1 MSEIK
6 GRNQKLLDKVVES
19 KKMENIAQWVG
30 IDVSKATLDVYIRPM
45 GKAFSVANTEVEISH
60 LVEELKSANLN
71 LIVLEATG
79 GLETELVIQ
88 LQAAFLPVAL
98 INPRQGRDFA
108 KATGKLAKTDAIDAK
123 ILAHFGE
130 AMKPQRLPIESE
142 TARQLSELI
151 SRRRQL
157 VEMQTAE
164 KNRRSR
170 ARGKALADIEAHI
183 EYLEQRLKQLNQEI
197 EELTQNNQ
205 QWIDKIN
212 LLKTTPGIGQV
223 ISTTL
228 VSDLPELGKL
238 TAKQIS
244 RLVGVAPIN
253 HDSGQHKGKRMINGG
268 RAHVRAT
275 LYMGA
280 VVAMRHNPVIKAFY
294 ERLVERGK
302 SKKLA
307 LTACVHKMLVI
318 LNAMVRDNLP
328 WCISDNFQPI
338 VNA

>member
-1 MSEIK
+1 
-6 GRNQKLLDKVVES
+6 
-19 KKMENIAQWVG
+19 MENISQWVG

-45 GKAFSVANTEVEISH
+45 GKALKVANTEIEISH
-60 LVEELKSANLN
+60 LVEQLKSDDLN

-79 GLETELVIQ
+79 GLETELIIQ
-88 LQAAFLPVAL
+88 LQAALLPVAL

-108 KATGKLAKTDAIDAK
+108 KATGRLAKTDTIDAQ
-123 ILAHFGE
+123 ILAQFGE
-130 AMKPQRLPIESE
+130 AMKPQVLPIESE
-142 TARQLSELI
+142 EARQLGELI

-164 KNRRSR
+164 KNRRLRS
-170 ARGKALADIEAHI
+170 AGKALADIEAHI
-183 EYLEQRLKQLNQEI
+183 EYLDQRLKQLNQEI
-197 EELTQNNQ
+197 EQLTQNNQ
-205 QWIDKIN
+205 QWINKVN

-228 VSDLPELGKL
+228 VSDLPELGQL

-280 VVAMRHNPVIKAFY
+280 VVAMPHNPVIKAFY
-294 ERLVERGK
+294 ERLVEPGK

-307 LTACVHKMLVI
+307 LTACVHKMLI
-318 LNAMVRDNLP
+318 
-328 WCISDNFQPI
+328 I
-338 VNA
+338 

>member
-1 MSEIK
+1 
-6 GRNQKLLDKVVES
+6 
-19 KKMENIAQWVG
+19 MENISQWIG

-45 GKAFSVANTEVEISH
+45 GKAFQVANTEIEISN
-60 LVEELKSANLN
+60 LVEKLKIYDVN

-79 GLETELVIQ
+79 GLETELIIQ
-88 LQAAFLPVAL
+88 LQAALLPVAL

-108 KATGKLAKTDAIDAK
+108 KATGKLAKTDAIEAQT
-123 ILAHFGE
+123 LAHFGE
-130 AMKPQRLPIESE
+130 AMKPLVLPIESE
-142 TARQLSELI
+142 TARQLGELI

-157 VEMQTAE
+157 VEMSTAE
-164 KNRRSR
+164 KNRRDRS
-170 ARGKALADIEAHI
+170 RGKALADIEAHI
-183 EYLEQRLKQLNQEI
+183 DYLDKRLQQINQEI
-197 EELTQNNQ
+197 DDLTQNNQ

-228 VSDLPELGKL
+228 VSDLPELGQL

-268 RAHVRAT
+268 RAHVRAI

-280 VVAMRHNPVIKAFY
+280 VVAMRFNPVIKAFY
-294 ERLVERGK
+294 QRLVERGK
-302 SKKLA
+302 PKKLA

-318 LNAMVRDNLP
+318 LNPMVRDHLP
-328 WCISDNFQPI
+328 WGAKDNFQP
-338 VNA
+338 A

>member
-1 MSEIK
+1 
-6 GRNQKLLDKVVES
+6 
-19 KKMENIAQWVG
+19 MENTAQWVG

-45 GKAFSVANTEVEISH
+45 GKAMKVANTEISISN
-60 LVEELKSANLN
+60 LVEQLKSYNLH

-79 GLETELVIQ
+79 GLETELIIQ
-88 LQAAFLPVAL
+88 LQAALLPVAL
-98 INPRQGRDFA
+98 INPRQVRDFA
-108 KATGKLAKTDAIDAK
+108 KATGKLAKTDAIDAQ

-130 AMKPQRLPIESE
+130 AMKPQVLAIESE
-142 TARQLSELI
+142 SARQLSELI

-164 KNRRSR
+164 KNRRAR
-170 ARGKALADIEAHI
+170 ARGKALADIEAHLD
-183 EYLEQRLKQLNQEI
+183 YLDQRLEQINSEI
-197 EELTQNNQ
+197 EQLTQNNSQ
-205 QWIDKIN
+205 FIAKVN

-228 VSDLPELGKL
+228 VCDLPELGQL
-238 TAKQIS
+238 SAKQIS

-253 HDSGQHKGKRMINGG
+253 HDSGQHKGKRMIHGG
-268 RAHVRAT
+268 RGHVRAS

-280 VVAMRHNPVIKAFY
+280 VVAIRHNPVIKAFY

-307 LTACVHKMLVI
+307 LTACVHKILVI
-318 LNAMVRDNLP
+318 LNAMVRDNRP
-328 WCISDNFQPI
+328 WSVADDLQPI
-338 VNA
+338 GAP

>member
-1 MSEIK
+1 MSEIR
-6 GRNQKLLDKVVES
+6 GMNSTLLDKIVKS
-19 KKMENIAQWVG
+19 KKMENMNQWVG

-45 GKAFSVANTEVEISH
+45 GKAFQLANTEVEISH
-60 LVEELKSANLN
+60 LVEQLKSYDLN

-88 LQAAFLPVAL
+88 LQAALLPVAL

-108 KATGKLAKTDAIDAK
+108 KATGRFAKTDAIDAQ

-130 AMKPQRLPIESE
+130 AMKPQVLAIESE
-142 TARQLSELI
+142 GARQLSELI

-164 KNRRSR
+164 KNRRTR

-183 EYLEQRLKQLNQEI
+183 DYLAQRLKQLNQEI
-197 EELTQNNQ
+197 EELAQNNQ
-205 QWIDKIN
+205 QWIDKVN

-223 ISTTL
+223 ISTTI

-244 RLVGVAPIN
+244 RLVAVAPIN

-280 VVAMRHNPVIKAFY
+280 VVAIRHNPVIKAFY

-318 LNAMVRDNLP
+318 LNAMLRDHLP
-328 WCISDNFQPI
+328 WRICDNFQPI

>member
-1 MSEIK
+1 MA
-6 GRNQKLLDKVVES
+6 
-19 KKMENIAQWVG
+19 NISQWVG
-30 IDVSKATLDVYIRPM
+30 IDVSKATLDVYIRPI
-45 GKAFSVANTEVEISH
+45 GKALKVANTEAEISQ
-60 LVEELKSANLN
+60 LVEQLKSYQIN

-79 GLETELVIQ
+79 GLETEVIIQ
-88 LQAAFLPVAL
+88 LQAALLPVAL

-108 KATGKLAKTDAIDAK
+108 KATGKLAKTDAIDAQ

-130 AMKPQRLPIESE
+130 AMKPQVLAVESE
-142 TARQLSELI
+142 GARQLGELI

-164 KNRRSR
+164 KNRRAR

-183 EYLEQRLKQLNQEI
+183 EYLDKRLEQLNQEI
-197 EELTQNNQ
+197 EQMTQNNQ
-205 QWIDKIN
+205 QWMNKVN
-212 LLKTTPGIGQV
+212 LLKTAPGIGQV

-228 VSDLPELGKL
+228 VSDLPELGQL

-253 HDSGQHKGKRMINGG
+253 HDSGQHKGKRMISGG
-268 RAHVRAT
+268 RACVRAT

-294 ERLVERGK
+294 SRLIERGK
-302 SKKLA
+302 PKKLA
-307 LTACVHKMLVI
+307 LTACVRKMLVI
-318 LNAMVRDNLP
+318 LNAMVRDNQAWHVPDDFLQICP
-328 WCISDNFQPI
+328 SS
-338 VNA
+338 

>member
-1 MSEIK
+1 
-6 GRNQKLLDKVVES
+6 
-19 KKMENIAQWVG
+19 MENIAQWVG
-30 IDVSKATLDVYIRPM
+30 IDVSKATLDVYIRPL
-45 GKAFSVANTEVEISH
+45 GKAMIVANTESEISN
-60 LVEELKSANLN
+60 LVELLLSYSLN

-88 LQAAFLPVAL
+88 LQAALLPVAL

-108 KATGKLAKTDAIDAK
+108 KATGKLAKTDAIDAQ

-130 AMKPQRLPIESE
+130 AMKPQVLAIQSE
-142 TARQLSELI
+142 MARQLSELI

-170 ARGKALADIEAHI
+170 TRGQALADIEAHI
-183 EYLEQRLKQLNQEI
+183 EYLEEHLKQLNQKI
-197 EELTQNNQ
+197 AELTQNNL
-205 QWIDKIN
+205 QWIDKVN
-212 LLKTTPGIGQV
+212 LLKSTPGIGQV

-228 VSDLPELGKL
+228 VSDLPELGQL

-268 RAHVRAT
+268 RAHVRAI

-328 WCISDNFQPI
+328 WRVTDNLQPI
-338 VNA
+338 ANA

>member
-1 MSEIK
+1 
-6 GRNQKLLDKVVES
+6 
-19 KKMENIAQWVG
+19 MENTAQWVG

-45 GKAFSVANTEVEISH
+45 GKAMKVANTEMEISN
-60 LVEELKSANLN
+60 LVEQLKSYSIN
-71 LIVLEATG
+71 LIVIEATG
-79 GLETELVIQ
+79 GLETELIIQ
-88 LQAAFLPVAL
+88 LQGAVLPVAL
-98 INPRQGRDFA
+98 INPRQGRDVA
-108 KATGKLAKTDAIDAK
+108 KATGKLAKTDAIDAQ

-130 AMKPQRLPIESE
+130 AMKPQVLAIESE
-142 TARQLSELI
+142 IQRQLGELI

-170 ARGKALADIEAHI
+170 ARGKALADIEAHL
-183 EYLEQRLKQLNQEI
+183 EYLDKRLEQINAEI
-197 EELTQNNQ
+197 EHLTQTNAQ
-205 QWIDKIN
+205 LIEKVN
-212 LLKTTPGIGQV
+212 LLKTAPGIGPV

-228 VSDLPELGKL
+228 VSELPELGQL

-253 HDSGQHKGKRMINGG
+253 HDSGQHKGKRMIHGG
-268 RAHVRAT
+268 RGHVRAS

-280 VVAMRHNPVIKAFY
+280 VVAIRHNPVIKAFY
-294 ERLVERGK
+294 QRLVERGK

-328 WCISDNFQPI
+328 WRVSDDLVSVSP
-338 VNA
+338 

>member
-1 MSEIK
+1 M
-6 GRNQKLLDKVVES
+6 
-19 KKMENIAQWVG
+19 KMENISVWVG
-30 IDVSKATLDVYIRPM
+30 IDVSKATLDVYIRPI
-45 GKAFSVANTEVEISH
+45 GKALKVANTESEIAG
-60 LVEELKSANLN
+60 LVEQLKSLDLN
-71 LIVLEATG
+71 LIVIEATG
-79 GLETELVIQ
+79 GLETELIIQ
-88 LQAAFLPVAL
+88 LQAATLPVAL

-108 KATGKLAKTDAIDAK
+108 KATGRLAKTDAIDAQ

-130 AMKPQRLPIESE
+130 AMKPQVLPIETE
-142 TARQLSELI
+142 VARQLGELI

-157 VEMQTAE
+157 VEIQTAE

-183 EYLEQRLKQLNQEI
+183 EYLEDRLKQLSQEI
-197 EELTQNNQ
+197 EALTQNNQ
-205 QWIDKIN
+205 QWIDKVN
-212 LLKTTPGIGQV
+212 LLKTTPGIGPV

-328 WCISDNFQPI
+328 WCICDNKKTI
-338 VNA
+338 VDA

>member
-1 MSEIK
+1 
-6 GRNQKLLDKVVES
+6 
-19 KKMENIAQWVG
+19 MENIAQWVG

-45 GKAFSVANTEVEISH
+45 GKALKIANSELEISH
-60 LVEELKSANLN
+60 LVKELKSYDLN

-79 GLETELVIQ
+79 GLETELIIQ
-88 LQAAFLPVAL
+88 LQAALLPVAL

-108 KATGKLAKTDAIDAK
+108 KATGKLAKTDAIDAQ

-130 AMKPQRLPIESE
+130 AMKPQVLKIEPE
-142 TARQLSELI
+142 EGRTLSELI

-164 KNRRSR
+164 KNRRTR
-170 ARGKALADIEAHI
+170 ARGQALADIEEHI
-183 EYLEQRLKQLNQEI
+183 QYLDQRLEKFNQEI
-197 EELTQNNQ
+197 EQLTQTNQ
-205 QWIDKIN
+205 QWIDKVN
-212 LLKTTPGIGQV
+212 LLKTAPGIGSV

-228 VSDLPELGKL
+228 VSDLPELGQL

-280 VVAMRHNPVIKAFY
+280 VVAMRHNPVIKAFN

-307 LTACVHKMLVI
+307 LTACVRKMLVI
-318 LNAMVRDNLP
+318 LNAMVRDNQP
-328 WCISDNFQPI
+328 WSVPDNFQPI
-338 VNA
+338 G

>member
-1 MSEIK
+1 
-6 GRNQKLLDKVVES
+6 
-19 KKMENIAQWVG
+19 MENISQWVG

-45 GKAFSVANTEVEISH
+45 GKALKVANTEVEISH
-60 LVEELKSANLN
+60 LVEQLKSFDLN

-79 GLETELVIQ
+79 GLETELIIQ
-88 LQAAFLPVAL
+88 LQAALLPLAL

-108 KATGKLAKTDAIDAK
+108 KATGRLAKTDAIDAQ

-130 AMKPQRLPIESE
+130 AMKPQVLAIESE
-142 TARQLSELI
+142 TARQLGELI

-164 KNRRSR
+164 KNRRAR

-183 EYLEQRLKQLNQEI
+183 EYLDGRLKQLNQQI
-197 EELTQNNQ
+197 QELTQNNQ
-205 QWIDKIN
+205 QWIDKVN

-228 VSDLPELGKL
+228 VSDLPELGQL

-294 ERLVERGK
+294 QRLVERGK

-328 WCISDNFQPI
+328 WCLTDNFKPI
-338 VNA
+338 VNV

>member
-1 MSEIK
+1 
-6 GRNQKLLDKVVES
+6 
-19 KKMENIAQWVG
+19 MENMNQWVG

-45 GKAFSVANTEVEISH
+45 GKAFQVANTEVEISH
-60 LVEELKSANLN
+60 LVKQLKSYDLN

-88 LQAAFLPVAL
+88 LQGALLPVAL

-108 KATGKLAKTDAIDAK
+108 KATGRLAKTDAIDAQ

-130 AMKPQRLPIESE
+130 AMKPQVLAIESE
-142 TARQLSELI
+142 SARQLSELI

-164 KNRRSR
+164 KNRRTR
-170 ARGKALADIEAHI
+170 ARGRALADIEAHI
-183 EYLEQRLKQLNQEI
+183 DYLDQRLKQLNQEI

-205 QWIDKIN
+205 QWIDKVN

-280 VVAMRHNPVIKAFY
+280 VVAMRHNPVIKVFY

-307 LTACVHKMLVI
+307 LTACVRKMLVI

-328 WCISDNFQPI
+328 WRICDNFEPI

>member
-1 MSEIK
+1 
-6 GRNQKLLDKVVES
+6 
-19 KKMENIAQWVG
+19 MENTGQWVG
-30 IDVSKATLDVYIRPM
+30 IDVSKAALDVYIRPM
-45 GKAFSVANTEVEISH
+45 GKAIKVANTESEIST
-60 LVEELKSANLN
+60 LVEQLKSYNLN

-79 GLETELVIQ
+79 GLETELIIQ
-88 LQAAFLPVAL
+88 LQAALLPVAL

-108 KATGKLAKTDAIDAK
+108 KATGRLAKTDAIDAQ

-130 AMKPQRLPIESE
+130 AMKPQVLAIESE
-142 TARQLSELI
+142 EARQLSELI

-164 KNRRSR
+164 KNRRAR
-170 ARGKALADIEAHI
+170 ARGKALADIEAHLD
-183 EYLEQRLKQLNQEI
+183 YLDKRLEQINSEI
-197 EELTQNNQ
+197 EQLTQNNSQ
-205 QWIDKIN
+205 FIAKVN

-228 VSDLPELGKL
+228 VCDLPELGQL

-244 RLVGVAPIN
+244 RLVGVAPMN
-253 HDSGQHKGKRMINGG
+253 HDSGQHKGKRMIQGG
-268 RAHVRAT
+268 RGHVRAS

-280 VVAMRHNPVIKAFY
+280 VVAIRHNPIIQAFY
-294 ERLVERGK
+294 TRLVERGK

-328 WCISDNFQPI
+328 WR
-338 VNA
+338 VNDESATVSS

>member
-1 MSEIK
+1 
-6 GRNQKLLDKVVES
+6 
-19 KKMENIAQWVG
+19 MENISVWVG
-30 IDVSKATLDVYIRPM
+30 IDVSKAILDVYIRPI
-45 GKAFSVANTEVEISH
+45 GKALKVANTEVEITD
-60 LVEELKSANLN
+60 LIEQLKFYNIN

-79 GLETELVIQ
+79 GLETELLIK
-88 LQAAFLPVAL
+88 LQAALLPVAL

-108 KATGKLAKTDAIDAK
+108 KATGKLAKTDTIDAQ

-130 AMKPQRLPIESE
+130 AMKPQVLAIESE
-142 TARQLSELI
+142 ASRQLGELI

-157 VEMQTAE
+157 VEMQTTE

-183 EYLEQRLKQLNQEI
+183 EYLDKRLQQINSEI

-205 QWIDKIN
+205 QWIDKVN
-212 LLKTTPGIGQV
+212 LLKTTPGIGPV

-294 ERLVERGK
+294 ERLVSRGK

-328 WCISDNFQPI
+328 WQISHNFKSI
-338 VNA
+338 VNT